1 MQLLSQSYSHGVAE
15 WLASDNSAHVLSSFE
30 RACNLID
37 EQGRFISIVDNTAG
51 NGPFAMVLME
61 SPGSLERIISVG
73 DSVTVGENS
82 LTIDTTTID
91 FSGATVWCP
100 RLDWDRAKDCTYDFF
115 KNVCVLNMIVQYRAS
130 QNSLS
135 SMLFS
140 TSHNTDFVCAKVA
153 DSAQQ
158 LFRGIL
164 NANTQ
169 SVQAGASGMA
179 GLGVG
184 LTPAGD
190 DFLMGVI
197 YALWAISDS
206 EDAISWSR
214 TIVDAASPRT
224 TMLSAAMLQ
233 EASNGRATEHWHVLV
248 DVLGKGDTMAM
259 DRACMGILSVGNTSG
274 ADALTGFLLSIDFLR
289 DYINIA

>member
-1 MQLLSQSYSHGVAE
+1 
-15 WLASDNSAHVLSSFE
+15 
-30 RACNLID
+30 
-37 EQGRFISIVDNTAG
+37 
-51 NGPFAMVLME
+51 MVLME
-61 SPGSLERIISVG
+61 SPGSLEKILFVG
-73 DSVTVGENS
+73 DPVAIGENS
-82 LTIDTTTID
+82 LTINTTTID
-91 FSGATVWCP
+91 FSEATVWCP
-100 RLDWDRAKDCTYDFF
+100 RVDWDRAKNCTQHF
-115 KNVCVLNMIVQYRAS
+115 KKNIRDLNMIAKYRAPRGG
-130 QNSLS
+130 LS
-135 SMLFS
+135 SLLFS
-140 TSHNTDFVCAKVA
+140 SIHNMDFVCARVA

-169 SVQAGASGMA
+169 SVQAGASSVA

-197 YALWAISDS
+197 YALWAVFDP
-206 EDAISWSR
+206 EDAINWSR

-233 EASNGRATEHWHVLV
+233 EASNGHATEHWHVLV
-248 DVLGKGDTMAM
+248 DVLTMGDAMDM

-289 DYINIA
+289 DYKNIG